1 MSNNTVRIISGA
13 VLISI
18 VGLCMFWGQGPTLIA
33 LGLIGPFMIDE
44 IITNFYDQYRFS
56 KRYIVAQL
64 IFFVCYGFFNFH
76 QISQSSFSFWISAGI
91 VLDILLMA
99 YLFLVYKR
107 SETLLKVF
115 KMTSW
120 GAGLFTVIPLLSLSY
135 IIHFANWRLLFI
147 GLLILNFM
155 VDTAA
160 YFCGRKFGKHKL
172 WEAVSPKKTVE
183 GAIGGVICSVIATS
197 IYWNYFIAPIDPFTV
212 VFFCLVACSA
222 QLGDLVQSK
231 LKRQFE
237 IKDSSSLIPGH
248 GGVYDRVDSLLFVAP
263 LYAFYLMAN
272 FR

>member
-1 MSNNTVRIISGA
+1 MSNNTVRIISGLSLLGLVA
-13 VLISI
+13 
-18 VGLCMFWGQGPTLIA
+18 LCMYMGSIPTLVAI
-33 LGLIGPFMIDE
+33 GLVGPFIIDE
-44 IITNFYDQYRFS
+44 IITNFYLQPRS
-56 KRYIVAQL
+56 SLRYCLAQL
-64 IFFVCYGFFNFH
+64 IYVSCFYFFNFY

-91 VLDILLMA
+91 VLDVLLLV
-99 YLFLVYKR
+99 YLFLIYKK
-107 SETLLKVF
+107 SETLLAVF
-115 KMTSW
+115 RVTSW
-120 GAGLFTVIPLLSLSY
+120 GAGFFAVIPLICLGY
-135 IIHFANWRLLFI
+135 IVHFDNWRILFF

-160 YFCGRKFGKHKL
+160 YFCGRKFGRHKL

-183 GAIGGVICSVIATS
+183 GAIGGVTVSVILTS
-197 IYWNYFIAPIDPFTV
+197 IYWHHLVRPLNVIDVVFFTV
-212 VFFCLVACSA
+212 VACGS
-222 QLGDLVQSK
+222 QVGDLAQSK